1 MTSYYESFTF
11 YLLEYFFRQYLY
23 LFYKFSKILISSQGN
38 HDDHCLFSMI
48 ILLLLLLERY
58 LSTKLEV
65 AICSFTTWDGFMKWV
80 IVINNSL
87 INLRIFSLASIV
99 VLLRFLFTKTP
110 PFRK

>member
-48 ILLLLLLERY
+48 ILLLLLLSATY
-58 LSTKLEV
+58 LPNLKLLSV
-65 AICSFTTWDGFMKWV
+65 PSQLGMG
-80 IVINNSL
+80 L
-87 INLRIFSLASIV
+87 
-99 VLLRFLFTKTP
+99 
-110 PFRK
+110 